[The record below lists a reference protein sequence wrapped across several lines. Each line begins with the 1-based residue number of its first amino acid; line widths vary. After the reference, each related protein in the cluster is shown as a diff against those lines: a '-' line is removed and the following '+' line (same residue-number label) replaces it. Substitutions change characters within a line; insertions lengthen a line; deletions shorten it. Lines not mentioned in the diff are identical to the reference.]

1 MAELKIDSQAPTFQQ
16 EMKQLAEDLLSKI
29 EEGDLGKV
37 VGVVNS
43 INEARDRTLYD
54 EIGKLT
60 RGLHEAIKDIKTG
73 DELSDNNGMEQ
84 ASDKLSYVIQ
94 MTDKAANRTMD
105 LVEEGMPLNSETLD
119 GAAELQEQWQ
129 KFLRKELKPNE
140 FRDLTKKID
149 SYFSQTQVNS
159 KKISSHL
166 SDILMAQDFQDLT
179 GQVINRVT
187 KLVAEVETRLVD
199 LVAMAGEVDRIT
211 GITHHA
217 EPNPNDTQ
225 QDDSKNIKA
234 EGPQIDTTLDGVVEG
249 QDDVDDLLSSLGF

>member
-1 MAELKIDSQAPTFQQ
+1 MAELQLDSQAPTFQQ
-16 EMKQLAEDLLSKI
+16 EMKALAEDLLNKI
-29 EEGDLGKV
+29 EGGDLGKV
-37 VGVVNS
+37 VGVVNN
-43 INEARDRTLYD
+43 INEVRDRTLYD

-60 RGLHEAIKDIKTG
+60 RGLHNAIKDITTG
-73 DELSDNNGMEQ
+73 DELSEDSGMGQ
-84 ASDKLSYVIQ
+84 ASDKLAYVIQ

-105 LVEEGMPLNSETLD
+105 LAEEGMPLNNENLD
-119 GAAELQEQWQ
+119 GAIELQEQWQ

-149 SYFSQTQVNS
+149 AYFTQTQINS
-159 KKISSHL
+159 KKISSQL

-179 GQVINRVT
+179 GQVIQRVT

-211 GITHHA
+211 GISHGESHQN
-217 EPNPNDTQ
+217 EPPQEED
-225 QDDSKNIKA
+225 KKIIA
-234 EGPQIDTTLDGVVEG
+234 EGPQIDTSIEGVVGG

>member
-1 MAELKIDSQAPTFQQ
+1 MAELQLDSQAPSFQQ
-16 EMKQLAEDLLSKI
+16 EMKVLAEDLLQKI
-29 EEGDLGKV
+29 EGGDLGKV
-37 VGVVNS
+37 VGVVNN
-43 INEARDRTLYD
+43 INEVRDRTLYD

-60 RGLHEAIKDIKTG
+60 RALHEAIKNIKTG
-73 DELSDNNGMEQ
+73 DELSEDSGMVQ
-84 ASDKLSYVIQ
+84 ASDKLSYVIE

-105 LVEEGMPLNSETLD
+105 LVEEGMPLNAENLN
-119 GAAELQEQWQ
+119 GAKELQEQWQ

-149 SYFSQTQVNS
+149 AYLSQTQVNS
-159 KKISSHL
+159 QKISSQL

-179 GQVINRVT
+179 GQVIHRVT

-211 GITHHA
+211 GITHG
-217 EPNPNDTQ
+217 EPLQTETPQEDDT
-225 QDDSKNIKA
+225 KITA
-234 EGPQIDTTLDGVVEG
+234 EGPQINTDLDGVVEG

>member
-1 MAELKIDSQAPTFQQ
+1 MAELQIDSQSPTFQQ
-16 EMKQLAEDLLSKI
+16 EMKDLAEDLLKNI
-29 EEGDLGKV
+29 NDGDLGKV
-37 VGVVNS
+37 VGVVNN
-43 INEARDRTLYD
+43 INEVRDRTLFD

-60 RGLHEAIKDIKTG
+60 RGLHEAIKNIRTG
-73 DELSDNNGMEQ
+73 DELSTDTGMEQ

-105 LVEEGMPLNSETLD
+105 LVEDAMPLNTESLK
-119 GAAELQEQWQ
+119 GAADLQEQWQ

-149 SYFSQTQVNS
+149 SYLSQTQINS
-159 KKISSHL
+159 KKISSNL

-211 GITHHA
+211 GITHA
-217 EPNPNDTQ
+217 EPGQNDTPQ
-225 QDDSKNIKA
+225 EDSKNVTP
-234 EGPQIDTTLDGVVEG
+234 EGPQIDTSLAGVVDG